1 MFDKNKRKL
10 SMKTV
15 VLKNGMG
22 SQTCH
27 SFVNEIN
34 DIFNKQNSVK
44 RGQRDSIS
52 KFKNNFVFSNN
63 IFFFSIQ
70 KQRPMKFH

>member
-1 MFDKNKRKL
+1 
-10 SMKTV
+10 MKTV

-52 KFKNNFVFSNN
+52 KFQKPFCNWH
-63 IFFFSIQ
+63 IFFFNSKITTIENPLNFCQVISIT
-70 KQRPMKFH
+70 